1 MRRPKARSPEDRLR
15 RSSSWNDDGTGTG
28 HDFPGSYHFLAIL
41 VHAIVSVETLCQ
53 DLFGGVVYAGLDTD
67 KYKYPIGDR
76 NLLFLCSINFG
87 ASDTILAMSFI

>member
-1 MRRPKARSPEDRLR
+1 MRRPKARSPEDRLC
-15 RSSSWNDDGTGTG
+15 RSSSWNDDGTGAG
-28 HDFPGSYHFLAIL
+28 HDFPGSHHFLTFLIYM
-41 VHAIVSVETLCQ
+41 IVSVETLCQ